1 MIYLIDEQMTKY
13 IGEKLGKLLK
23 PNDVLALTG
32 DLGAGKTMMTQ
43 SIARGMGIEDYIT
56 SPTFTIVQE
65 YEGRIP
71 FYHFDVYRIADS
83 EEMYYIGFE
92 DYLRKDG
99 AVVIEWSE
107 IIRNILPDERMQID
121 IVYAPE
127 GGRYFTLNAYG
138 RRHEELLE
146 EISQKLGAERKE
158 IQ

>member
-65 YEGRIP
+65 YEGKLP
-71 FYHFDVYRIADS
+71 LFHFDVYRIADE
-83 EEMYYIGFE
+83 EEMYYIGFDE
-92 DYLRKDG
+92 YLARG
-99 AVVIEWSE
+99 GVCITEWANLIE
-107 IIRNILPDERMQID
+107 NILPKERLD
-121 IVYAPE
+121 I
-127 GGRYFTLNAYG
+127 
-138 RRHEELLE
+138 ELLYTEKEGRNMKLTPHGARYEDLVKELIE
-146 EISQKLGAERKE
+146 E
-158 IQ
+158 